1 MINLNPDLISKD
13 GKPMFAVIPY
23 EQFLAIKEMLED
35 FQDLQDL
42 RAAKQEEYNQPAIV
56 LNDVKQLL
64 GLWGD
69 LNWSNQVKH
78 IKISQYNKDRKKV
91 VFMAW

>member
-35 FQDLQDL
+35 FHDLQDL
-42 RAAKQEEYNQPAIV
+42 RAAKQEEYNQPAIA
-56 LNDVKQLL
+56 LNDVKQSL
-64 GLWGD
+64 GL
-69 LNWSNQVKH
+69 
-78 IKISQYNKDRKKV
+78 
-91 VFMAW
+91 

>member
-1 MINLNPDLISKD
+1 MFNLNPKLITKN

-42 RAAKQEEYNQPAIV
+42 RAANQEEYNQPAIA
-56 LNDVKQLL
+56 LSDVKQML
-64 GLWGD
+64 GL
-69 LNWSNQVKH
+69 
-78 IKISQYNKDRKKV
+78 
-91 VFMAW
+91 

>member
-1 MINLNPDLISKD
+1 MLNLNPELITKG

-42 RAAKQEEYNQPAIV
+42 RAAKQEEHSQPAIT
-56 LNDVKQLL
+56 LNEVKQML
-64 GLWGD
+64 GLWDG
-69 LNWSNQVKH
+69 
-78 IKISQYNKDRKKV
+78 R
-91 VFMAW
+91 